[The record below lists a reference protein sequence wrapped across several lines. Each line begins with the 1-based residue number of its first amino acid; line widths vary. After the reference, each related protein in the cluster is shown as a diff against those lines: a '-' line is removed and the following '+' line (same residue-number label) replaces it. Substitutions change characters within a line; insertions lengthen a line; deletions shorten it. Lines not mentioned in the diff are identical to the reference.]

1 MKFEIFINDPIIHK
15 AANIVEAHFKDQ
27 SFLNTLCG
35 IEKFNFT
42 YHSGVH
48 VAANIATAELKI
60 QIKPYKTWNPYSK
73 VIGYASGSTIFINER
88 KLNLPLKDRVDNFFH
103 EPMHLLGYS
112 HKGNSVNAFNLG
124 TVPYKTASIF
134 VKYLESIG
142 VL

>member
-1 MKFEIFINDPIIHK
+1 MKFEIFINDRVIHK
-15 AANIVEAHFKDQ
+15 AANIVETHYKDQ
-27 SFLNTLCG
+27 AFLNILCG

-48 VAANIATAELKI
+48 VAANIAASELKI
-60 QIKPYKTWNPYSK
+60 QIKPYKTWNPYSN
-73 VIGYASGSTIFINER
+73 VIGYASKDMIFVNTR
-88 KLNLPLKDRVDNFFH
+88 KLNLPLKDRVENFFH

-124 TVPYKTASIF
+124 TVPYKTASMF